1 MNSDQARKALSALG
15 KDFYNRGWMYGTSGN
30 LSCRVEDEQA
40 KDMLAI
46 TASGVDK
53 GNLKKEDILVYSPK
67 AGVPEGR
74 LRPSAETSIH
84 DAVYRAR
91 PEAQAVLHVHTV
103 ESTIYSMTA
112 VAEGSPPQLSL
123 SGYEM
128 IKGLGVWEPGVTIQ
142 IPVFENHGDVP
153 RIAEDI
159 YSFLIENPHALP
171 VFLIRGH
178 GLTSWGKDIIQA
190 RHHLEIGH
198 FLSAC
203 EIQRTR
209 ALIRS

>member
-1 MNSDQARKALSALG
+1 MNSEQARQALSSLG

-30 LSCRVEDEQA
+30 LSCRVEDELA
-40 KDMLAI
+40 MDMLAI

-53 GNLKKEDILVYSPK
+53 GRLKKEDILVYSPTD
-67 AGVPEGR
+67 GVPEGH

-91 PEAQAVLHVHTV
+91 PEAGAVLHVHTV
-103 ESTIYSMTA
+103 ESTIYSMSAET
-112 VAEGSPPQLSL
+112 EGSPAQLSL
-123 SGYEM
+123 TGYEM
-128 IKGLGVWEPGVTIQ
+128 IKGLGVWEPGVTVQ

-153 RIAEDI
+153 QIAEDI
-159 YSFLIENPHALP
+159 YRFLEAEPNALP

-178 GLTSWGKDIIQA
+178 GLTSWGKNITHA

-203 EIQRTR
+203 EIQRTQ
-209 ALIRS
+209 ALVRS